1 MPKSIKSCKSIPIP
15 IPPVDEQAE
24 ILRIYHEVNKRE
36 VQLKISN
43 AYEMVDKIKQS
54 VLSKAFRGELG
65 TNNPTEESAIEL
77 LKEVL
82 QGKIK

>member
-36 VQLKISN
+36 VQLK
-43 AYEMVDKIKQS
+43 
-54 VLSKAFRGELG
+54 
-65 TNNPTEESAIEL
+65 
-77 LKEVL
+77 
-82 QGKIK
+82 